1 VPRTR
6 ILKVDP
12 EHPDSAAL
20 EQAAEY
26 IRAGKLVAFPTET
39 VYGLGA
45 NALDPSAVSAIFR
58 AKGRPPTDPLIVHI
72 ADFSQLREI
81 TREVPPAAE
90 SLAHHFWPGPL
101 TFVLF
106 KSALIP
112 PQVTAG
118 SEKVAVRWPS
128 HPVAQALI
136 RLSGVPIAAPS
147 ANLFGHISPTTAE
160 HVYADLHG
168 RVHLILDGGPT
179 FIGLE
184 STVLDLT
191 TAPPRLLRPGG
202 IPLEAL
208 RPFLGDVTLGL
219 SYQSENAVAE
229 SPGQMLR
236 HYAPQ
241 RATLLLFEGE
251 GAPLLLTMQKVAQE
265 YQQQG
270 QRVGILSVDEEQQA
284 FSLPD
289 AEVISLGS
297 RHDLEAIAR
306 NLFAALRKLEEKG
319 VEVILARTFP
329 REHLGLAIWDR
340 LYRAAQGRIIRV

>member
-1 VPRTR
+1 MPRTR

-12 EHPDSAAL
+12 EHPDSLAL

-45 NALDPSAVSAIFR
+45 NALDPQAVRAIFQ
-58 AKGRPPTDPLIVHI
+58 AKGRPFTDPLIVHI
-72 ADFSQLREI
+72 AELSQLDQV
-81 TREVPPAAE
+81 TREVPTIAKE
-90 SLAHHFWPGPL
+90 LARHFWPGPL
-101 TFVLF
+101 TFVLP
-106 KSALIP
+106 KGDVIP
-112 PQVTAG
+112 PEVTAG
-118 SEKVAVRWPS
+118 GENVAVRWPS
-128 HPVAQALI
+128 HLVAQALI

-147 ANLFGHISPTTAE
+147 ANLFGHVSPTTAE

-191 TAPPRLLRPGG
+191 TSPPRILRPGG

-208 RPFLGDVTLGL
+208 RPFLPDVTLAL
-219 SYQSENAVAE
+219 SYRLEEEAAR

-236 HYAPQ
+236 HYAPH
-241 RATLLLFEGE
+241 ALLLLFEGE
-251 GAPLLLTMQKVAQE
+251 GDLVLLAMRKIAREYLQE
-265 YQQQG
+265 G
-270 QRVGILSVDEEQQA
+270 RRVGILCVDEEQEA
-284 FSLPD
+284 LRLP
-289 AEVISLGS
+289 EVQVLSLGS
-297 RHDLEAIAR
+297 QQDLSTIGR
-306 NLFAALRKLEEKG
+306 NLFPALRTLEEKQ
-319 VEVILARTFP
+319 VDVILARTFP
-329 REHLGLAIWDR
+329 RQHLGLAIWDR

>member
-1 VPRTR
+1 MPRTR

-12 EHPDSAAL
+12 EHPNSAAL

-45 NALDPSAVSAIFR
+45 NALDPQAVRAIFQ

-72 ADFSQLREI
+72 AEFSQLHQV
-81 TREVPPAAE
+81 TREVPTIAKE
-90 SLAHHFWPGPL
+90 LARHFWPGPL
-101 TFVLF
+101 TFVLP
-106 KSALIP
+106 KSTEIP
-112 PQVTAG
+112 PEVTAG
-118 SEKVAVRWPS
+118 GENVAVRWPS

-147 ANLFGHISPTTAE
+147 ANLFGHVSPTTAE

-191 TAPPRLLRPGG
+191 TSPPRILRPGG

-208 RPFLGDVTLGL
+208 RPFLPDVALGL
-219 SYQSENAVAE
+219 SYRSEEVAAE

-236 HYAPQ
+236 HYAP
-241 RATLLLFEGE
+241 RALLLLFEGE
-251 GAPLLLTMQKVAQE
+251 DNLVLLAMRKIAQE
-265 YQQQG
+265 YLQEG
-270 QRVGILSVDEEQQA
+270 RRVGILCVDEEQEA
-284 FSLPD
+284 LRLPEI
-289 AEVISLGS
+289 EVLSLGS
-297 RHDLEAIAR
+297 QQDLSTIGR
-306 NLFAALRKLEEKG
+306 NLFPALRTLEEKQ
-319 VEVILARTFP
+319 VDVILARTFP
-329 REHLGLAIWDR
+329 RQSLGLAIWDR